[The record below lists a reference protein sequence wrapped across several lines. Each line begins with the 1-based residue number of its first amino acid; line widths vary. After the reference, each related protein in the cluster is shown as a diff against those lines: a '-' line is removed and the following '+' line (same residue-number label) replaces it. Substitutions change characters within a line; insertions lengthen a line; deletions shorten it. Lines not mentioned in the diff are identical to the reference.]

1 MIFPLNWIRN
11 KSAYVPEYFRE
22 HLRDIYHAEWA
33 HIVGH
38 LVVFSGL
45 VILSLLIFRLPQN
58 RRTAI
63 ILTVILLA
71 VALVQEALQLQ
82 WKGRAFGWP
91 EMFDL
96 GVDLVGGMIGWW
108 LYGRLWG
115 RRQVANK
122 QSGQPT
128 I

>member
-1 MIFPLNWIRN
+1 MIFPLNAVRN
-11 KSAYVPEYFRE
+11 KSALVPEYFRE
-22 HLRDIYHAEWA
+22 YLRAIYHTELA
-33 HIVGH
+33 HIIGH

-45 VILSLLIFRLPQN
+45 VILALLIFRLPQN
-58 RRTAI
+58 RKTAI
-63 ILTVILLA
+63 ILTIILLG
-71 VALVQEALQLQ
+71 VALAQEALQLQ

-96 GVDLVGGMIGWW
+96 GVDFVGGMLGWW
-108 LYGRLWG
+108 LYSRLWG
-115 RRQVANK
+115 RRRVAGK